1 MAQQEKILACG
12 TSFAALGLA
21 LKFALGPAAMA
32 IGSIA
37 VGLRGDVLRVAIIQ
51 ARNRISNR
59 LLNYNSSILQSLT

>member
-21 LKFALGPAAMA
+21 LKFALGPAAMV